1 MQFSTVEHSGKNWQV
16 SQNIYD
22 FPNLG
27 CLLAWGKGHMCY
39 LLQVLAK
46 AITRLPSQ
54 KRAGKINKIMS
65 HFLVSS
71 TLPFIFFWLLA
82 SLCRMTWT
90 FQFIIIYMIYSQKLS
105 KKLLQGG
112 TKCIGFCKSLIDLQ
126 NLYSARYFTSLR
138 FNAEVHDKVI
148 FRLLWCHAFLK
159 MRVDIVWVLMVT
171 FCSVVMFFYG
181 RTFNLWLG
189 QQAWRVWMTSLFV
202 WINRLQIDWLFQ
214 HSN

>member
-1 MQFSTVEHSGKNWQV
+1 
-16 SQNIYD
+16 
-22 FPNLG
+22 
-27 CLLAWGKGHMCY
+27 
-39 LLQVLAK
+39 
-46 AITRLPSQ
+46 
-54 KRAGKINKIMS
+54 
-65 HFLVSS
+65 
-71 TLPFIFFWLLA
+71 
-82 SLCRMTWT
+82 MTWT
-90 FQFIIIYMIYSQKLS
+90 FQFIIIYIIYSQKLT
-105 KKLLQGG
+105 KKLLQGATQVLDKVELILIQNLLKHIG
-112 TKCIGFCKSLIDLQ
+112 CIGCAKVWLTCKT
-126 NLYSARYFTSLR
+126 FTQQDISR
-138 FNAEVHDKVI
+138 VWDSMQRHDDKVI

>member
-1 MQFSTVEHSGKNWQV
+1 MILRTKLAWTPCKGVPVYLIAKLRKMCNFQLLKTVVKIGRCPK
-16 SQNIYD
+16 IYMI
-22 FPNLG
+22 FQTWG

-112 TKCIGFCKSLIDLQ
+112 TKSIDFCKSLIDLQ

-138 FNAEVHDKVI
+138 FNAEA
-148 FRLLWCHAFLK
+148 R
-159 MRVDIVWVLMVT
+159 R
-171 FCSVVMFFYG
+171 
-181 RTFNLWLG
+181 
-189 QQAWRVWMTSLFV
+189 
-202 WINRLQIDWLFQ
+202 
-214 HSN
+214 

>member
-1 MQFSTVEHSGKNWQV
+1 MAGVPKYIWFSKLRRV
-16 SQNIYD
+16 SSR
-22 FPNLG
+22 L
-27 CLLAWGKGHMCY
+27 GKGHMCY

-112 TKCIGFCKSLIDLQ
+112 TKSIDFCKSLIDLQ
-126 NLYSARYFTSLR
+126 NLYSARYFTNCHCNSASR
-138 FNAEVHDKVI
+138 HEHDKVI
-148 FRLLWCHAFLK
+148 FPCSFE
-159 MRVDIVWVLMVT
+159 DVWNVCG
-171 FCSVVMFFYG
+171 F
-181 RTFNLWLG
+181 
-189 QQAWRVWMTSLFV
+189 
-202 WINRLQIDWLFQ
+202 
-214 HSN
+214 

>member
-1 MQFSTVEHSGKNWQV
+1 
-16 SQNIYD
+16 
-22 FPNLG
+22 
-27 CLLAWGKGHMCY
+27 MCY

-112 TKCIGFCKSLIDLQ
+112 LKSFCWLLVFAKVWLTCKT
-126 NLYSARYFTSLR
+126 FTQQDISR
-138 FNAEVHDKVI
+138 VWDSMQRHDDKVI

>member
-1 MQFSTVEHSGKNWQV
+1 MLPMVNRINDPKPNLLGHPVKVYQSILLQNCAQNVQFSTVEHSGKNWQV

-138 FNAEVHDKVI
+138 FNAEA
-148 FRLLWCHAFLK
+148 R
-159 MRVDIVWVLMVT
+159 R
-171 FCSVVMFFYG
+171 
-181 RTFNLWLG
+181 
-189 QQAWRVWMTSLFV
+189 
-202 WINRLQIDWLFQ
+202 
-214 HSN
+214 